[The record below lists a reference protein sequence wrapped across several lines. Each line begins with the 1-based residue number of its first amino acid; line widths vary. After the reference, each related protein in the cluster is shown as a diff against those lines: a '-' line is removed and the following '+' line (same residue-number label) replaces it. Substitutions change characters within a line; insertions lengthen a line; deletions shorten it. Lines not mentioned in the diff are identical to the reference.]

1 MGSHN
6 QLPLAVLKDI
16 YSQSIKRSLKTI
28 CLKCICCQEI
38 INRKSI
44 SLLLLR
50 IASKKRFQRVR
61 FCRPPKLSSKLQVSN
76 SRWINLIKLCLCKR
90 THSLM
95 RSYWLHRMTQSQV
108 FRLLKFLSWQGKWTK
123 SITISWWINF
133 SKSSAFTKSCA
144 VTPL

>member
-1 MGSHN
+1 MGLHN
-6 QLPLAVLKDI
+6 QLLSAVPKDI
-16 YSQSIKRSLKTI
+16 YSQSIKRSLKMI
-28 CLKCICCQEI
+28 CLKCISCQEI

-44 SLLLLR
+44 SLLLMR

-61 FCRPPKLSSKLQVSN
+61 FCHPPKLSSTLQVSN
-76 SRWINLIKLCLCKR
+76 SQWINLIKLCLCKR

-95 RSYWLHRMTQSQV
+95 RSFWLHRMTLSQV
-108 FRLLKFLSWQGKWTK
+108 FRLHKFLSWQGKWIK